1 MGGPTSST
9 TSEIYMQA
17 HENIAISTA
26 LHHSKVWERSVDD
39 VYSILKR
46 THLQIFSHHINNLHQ
61 NAKFTMDEESNGEL
75 SFLGILLKQNNGKIT
90 VLLYTKPTDTDQY
103 LHYSSHPRT
112 SNKKSAVSSFSITT
126 NKDY

>member
-39 VYSILKR
+39 VYSILKC
-46 THLQIFSHHINNLHQ
+46 THL
-61 NAKFTMDEESNGEL
+61 FTMDEESNGEL

-90 VLLYTKPTDTDQY
+90 VLLYTKPTHTDQY

-112 SNKKSAVSSFSITT
+112 SNKKSAVSSFSTIT